1 MMRRGNHTREPRNR
15 QLTFRG
21 ANWVKLEL
29 VREGLGSSVWCFPL
43 GRLSHSGAHSLCVAL
58 GDLVPLLV
66 VC

>member
-1 MMRRGNHTREPRNR
+1 MRRGNHTREPRNR

-29 VREGLGSSVWCFPL
+29 REGLVGRSVWSFPL
-43 GRLSHSGAHSLCVAL
+43 GGLSHSGAHGLCVAL